1 MSSPAA
7 NVEDQMVTG
16 IVKRQWR
23 EIDATKKIVH
33 GDRLGIE
40 PLLFFRTSNDT

>member
-1 MSSPAA
+1 MASPAA

-16 IVKRQWR
+16 ITKRQWR
-23 EIDATKKIVH
+23 EIDAAKKFVH
-33 GDRLGIE
+33 GDRLSIE